1 MEIFKK
7 KPYRTIDAGEFH
19 FNFYYKE
26 GVIKD
31 TYLTITTDSGIF
43 EMKIGG
49 NTFAYGYL
57 LAALEQGMVE
67 QLHGYA
73 VMVYLTSLQLPTEER
88 FCEDIQKAIMS
99 WQKRKMKEGEKAAKE
114 VTETQEIADDAFMR
128 EAIERGSAKTRQQR
142 RKMERESRKEA
153 KKVVKD
159 TFSKK

>member
-1 MEIFKK
+1 MIIFKK
-7 KPYRTIDAGEFH
+7 KPYKTIDAGEFH

-73 VMVYLTSLQLPTEER
+73 VMVYLTSMQLPAEER
-88 FCEDIQKAIMS
+88 FCGDIKGAILS
-99 WQKRKMKEGEKAAKE
+99 WQKRKMKEGEKASKE
-114 VTETQEIADDAFMR
+114 VTEEREIADDALMR

-142 RKMERESRKEA
+142 RKMERESRKEV

-159 TFSKK
+159 FVKKE